1 MRSTRLASRVGQF
14 YQTFGKIM
22 KRPPLSNEGNV
33 GDSVKVMLGIKLYEY
48 VKTNKGWVRNIFEK
62 DSLGTAEEQTTE
74 PTSTNVPVYQNFTA
88 TYSQTG
94 SGPEVALAWT
104 WDNST
109 GVTDQK
115 LKRSLKPPFGTFDT
129 AKIWNG
135 SAFVTDTGSIV
146 SFANNT
152 TTSFTDTTVANSANV
167 EPNTYLYTIEA
178 SYGAST
184 VGPES
189 AQTTTGSVFV
199 GTSYKQRIQYTENGT
214 GAYSGI
220 SDGDIESGGWTDG
233 NLVACASLTNVGS
246 ILDDPITGGN
256 VAFDVISQE
265 QFYIYGDFTSLEFD
279 AGERIYSNANLSTA
293 FASGSYYYREGL
305 GLFGSE
311 PKIYKS
317 DSNGDITFFRGAFPN
332 AVTSIAL
339 NGTVGTTTIPLRI
352 TANTQVTSNFV
363 LYKRPYGGSWDSGT
377 NVTPSAKGYAANTA
391 VNTDITV
398 TGLAQSQR
406 YDFKVV
412 AQGLTDSS
420 EVEVSNANLTT
431 SGTPSPTVSA
441 SPSSVQHTPSNSAG
455 YYYSDVVTVTVTN
468 GSGSIFIQGVPQG
481 TSFHV
486 PQYRVAS
493 SASDK
498 ITSGGS
504 WTTASTYAQDTSSTI
519 TPSSGTVYVQFRS
532 QLSYKASTDEYRDG
546 VATFNFREV
555 TSSGTDVDSTVA
567 GIRWAQIQP

>member
-1 MRSTRLASRVGQF
+1 MRATTLASRVGQF
-14 YQTFGKIM
+14 YQPFGRIM
-22 KRPPLSNEGNV
+22 RRAPFSNEGSI
-33 GDSVKVMLGIKLYEY
+33 GDSVKVLLGQQLYEY
-48 VKTNKGWVRNIFEK
+48 VKTDKGWVRNIFEK
-62 DSLGTAEEQTTE
+62 DSLGTAEDETTE
-74 PTSTNVPVYQNFTA
+74 PTSTNVPVYQNFIA
-88 TYSQTG
+88 LYSQTG
-94 SGPEVALAWT
+94 SGPQVALSWT
-104 WDNST
+104 WDSST

-152 TTSFTDTTVANSANV
+152 TTTFTDTTVDNSANV

-199 GTSYKQRIQYTENGT
+199 GTSYKQRIEYTE
-214 GAYSGI
+214 SGSGV
-220 SDGDIESGGWTDG
+220 SDGDIVSGGWTDG
-233 NLVACASLTNVGS
+233 NLVACAALTNVGS
-246 ILDDPITGGN
+246 ILDTTGGQ
-256 VAFDVISQE
+256 VAFNPISQE
-265 QFYIYGDFTSLEFD
+265 QFQIYGDFTSLEFG

-293 FASGSYYYREGL
+293 FNTGIYYYREGL

-317 DSNGDITFFRGAFPN
+317 DSNGDITFFRGSFPN

-339 NGTVGTTTIPLRI
+339 NGSVGTTTIPLRI

-398 TGLAQSQR
+398 TGLTQSQR

-412 AQGLTDSS
+412 AQGLTDSA
-420 EVEVSNANLTT
+420 EVEVTNANLTT
-431 SGTPSPTVSA
+431 SGTPNPTVNA
-441 SPSSVQHTPSNSAG
+441 SPSSVQHAPSNSAG

-504 WTTASTYAQDTSSTI
+504 WTTASTYPSDQTSTI

-532 QLSYKASTDEYRDG
+532 QLSYKASTDQYRDG
-546 VATFNFREV
+546 VATFNFRET

-567 GIRWAQIQP
+567 GIRWSVIQP

>member
-1 MRSTRLASRVGQF
+1 MRSTRLASRIGQF

-33 GDSVKVMLGIKLYEY
+33 GDSVKVMLGLKLYEY
-48 VKTNKGWVRNIFEK
+48 VKTDKGWVRNIFEK

-74 PTSTNVPVYQNFTA
+74 PTSTNVPVYQNFQA
-88 TYSQTG
+88 QYNQTNT
-94 SGPEVALAWT
+94 GPEVALTWT

-146 SFANNT
+146 SFATNST
-152 TTSFTDTTVANSANV
+152 VSFTDTTVENSANV

-178 SYGAST
+178 SYGASP

-199 GTSYKQRIQYTENGT
+199 GTSYKQRIEYTENGT

-233 NLVACASLTNVGS
+233 HLVACAALTNVGS
-246 ILDDPITGGN
+246 ILDTTGGN

-293 FASGSYYYREGL
+293 FNSGTYYYREGL

-332 AVTSIAL
+332 AVTSIGL

-412 AQGLTDSS
+412 AQGLTDSA

-431 SGTPSPTVSA
+431 SGTPSPTVNA
-441 SPSSVQHTPSNSAG
+441 SPSSVQHAPSNTAG
-455 YYYSDVVTVTVTN
+455 FYYSDVVTVTVTN
-468 GSGSIFIQGVPQG
+468 GSGSIFIQSVAQG
-481 TSFHV
+481 SSFHV

-532 QLSYKASTDEYRDG
+532 QLSYKAATDEYRDG

-567 GIRWAQIQP
+567 GIRWASIQP

>member
-22 KRPPLSNEGNV
+22 RRPPLSNEGNV
-33 GDSVKVMLGIKLYEY
+33 GDSVKVMLGVKLYEY
-48 VKTNKGWVRNIFEK
+48 VKTDKGWVRNIFEK
-62 DSLGTAEEQTTE
+62 DSLGTPEEQTTE
-74 PTSTNVPVYQNFTA
+74 ATSTNVPVYQNFTA

-94 SGPEVALAWT
+94 SGPEVALSWT
-104 WDNST
+104 WDDST

-199 GTSYKQRIQYTENGT
+199 GTSYKQRIEYTENGT

-220 SDGDIESGGWTDG
+220 SDGDIVSGGWTDG
-233 NLVACASLTNVGS
+233 NLVACAALTNVGS
-246 ILDDPITGGN
+246 ILDTTGGN

-265 QFYIYGDFTSLEFD
+265 QFYIYGDFTSLEFG

-293 FASGSYYYREGL
+293 FNSGTYYYREGL

-317 DSNGDITFFRGAFPN
+317 DSSGDITFFRGAFPN

-412 AQGLTDSS
+412 AQGLTDSA
-420 EVEVSNANLTT
+420 EVEVTNANLTT
-431 SGTPSPTVSA
+431 SGTPSPTVNA

-532 QLSYKASTDEYRDG
+532 QLSYKAATDEYRDG

-567 GIRWAQIQP
+567 GIRWASIQP